1 MSEDENLTRKRRVC
15 SGHKTMVSR
24 TLMLVK
30 EALKT
35 PEASVLKLK
44 QYLKLLHDKL
54 SIAETLNSEILDL
67 MAVEDEITEEIGQS
81 DIFEKPL
88 KYM

>member
-1 MSEDENLTRKRRVC
+1 MSEDENLTRKRRVR
-15 SGHKTMVSR
+15 SGHKTTVSR

-30 EALKT
+30 EASKT

-44 QYLKLLHDKL
+44 QYLKLLRNKL
-54 SIAETLNSEILDL
+54 SIVETLDSEILDL

-88 KYM
+88 K